1 MPPEGLPFPQPS
13 DTIYVF
19 LALRAILFEPKSDTQ
34 ISDGELKDIFK
45 ELPDGGDSILCA
57 VVWQVD
63 LTSLPND
70 PSPELIRVMELVA
83 TRNRC
88 DVTGAWAIWKSRSK
102 GNIKSTGIKEFT
114 SELQEIII
122 NIRLSKERLEFRNQL
137 HDSKRVSI
145 K

>member
-1 MPPEGLPFPQPS
+1 MPPEGLPFPQSS

-45 ELPDGGDSILCA
+45 ELPDGAHSILCA
-57 VVWQVD
+57 V
-63 LTSLPND
+63 
-70 PSPELIRVMELVA
+70 LVA

-122 NIRLSKERLEFRNQL
+122 NIRLSKERLEFGNQL
-137 HDSKRVSI
+137 HDSKGVSI